1 MKRNPSKNSLS
12 KRPHMHLLQSAP
24 EIHQLRI
31 RAAGRPHSM
40 RLRNQ
45 LRLSY
50 MPPLVRPDA
59 EPEAHYVIVTGND
72 AKAVTTGVG
81 YERS

>member
-1 MKRNPSKNSLS
+1 MQ
-12 KRPHMHLLQSAP
+12 LLQSAS
-24 EIHQLRI
+24 EIHQLRF

-40 RLRNQ
+40 QLRNQ

-50 MPPLVRPDA
+50 MPPLVCPDA

-72 AKAVTTGVG
+72 PKVVTTGTG